1 MKANE
6 YASGE
11 IYDYESV
18 NFIGLEKT
26 DLGIPFAYL
35 FPQSSL
41 VIHLNEDWISTDD
54 EDVGSRVRKKFADE
68 LKCICNVVI
77 EKFYPGIDASVSIR
91 NLTAKNAK
99 ISRNQRTTLFLVG
112 PDKTGE
118 MAEKLSH
125 VTGFVCAR
133 VQQSQPD
140 LFIKDDFPEL
150 LATVTEFLGDQIN
163 GLRKNLSG
171 VKINHP
177 FGVENFGSTPVITGF
192 SGEFDSFEFEIPPAE
207 EVCGIASIDGFRE
220 FHNTVYLT
228 IIDCAE
234 ISEASKNFA
243 VQDTTLL
250 KKIMEAKYYDKKI
263 RYIAD
268 KVFDNRPDKPTFILK
283 GIEIL
288 G

>member
-1 MKANE
+1 MKKTE
-6 YASGE
+6 YSLGEKFELESG
-11 IYDYESV
+11 
-18 NFIGLEKT
+18 NFLGRNLTEF
-26 DLGIPFAYL
+26 GIPFSYL

-41 VIHLNEDWISTDD
+41 VIHLNEDWISIDD

-77 EKFYPGIDASVSIR
+77 EKFYSGIDACVSIR
-91 NLTAKNAK
+91 NLTAKNSK
-99 ISRNQRTTLFLVG
+99 ISRNQRTTLFLIG
-112 PDKTGE
+112 PDKAGE
-118 MAEKLSH
+118 IAEKLSH

-133 VQQSQPD
+133 AQQRQSD
-140 LFIKDDFPEL
+140 LFIQDDFPEL
-150 LATVTEFLGDQIN
+150 LAPEAEFLEDQIN

-177 FGVENFGSTPVITGF
+177 FGVENFGSNPAITGF
-192 SGEFDSFEFEIPPAE
+192 SGEFDSFEFEIPPAD

-220 FHNTVYLT
+220 FHNTAYLT
-228 IIDCAE
+228 IIDCDE

-263 RYIAD
+263 RYLAD
-268 KVFDNRPDKPTFILK
+268 RVFENRPDKSTFILK
-283 GIEIL
+283 AIEIL